1 MKKLLFF
8 LIIILIANAFT
19 VKAQEY
25 KTALNFGVGV
35 LYGIG
40 GYIAC
45 DHHTIILNG
54 HSAWTAGGYLGIQ
67 RGDGY
72 GLDYG
77 LIGGND
83 TYRYD
88 YKWLLAPRLGYVY
101 SFSKRFDLY
110 AALMPGLLM
119 DKKYN
124 SERLKYSFYTGITG
138 GGRVQLFKNLYFF
151 TEIGYNLLSLN
162 AGISAKF

>member
-8 LIIILIANAFT
+8 LIIISITNAFT

-45 DHHTIILNG
+45 DHSTIILNE
-54 HSAWTAGGYLGIQ
+54 HSAWTAGGYLGMQ

-72 GLDYG
+72 GMDCG
-77 LIGGND
+77 LMGGND

-101 SFSKRFDLY
+101 SFSKHFDLY
-110 AALMPGLLM
+110 ATLMPGLLIN
-119 DKKYN
+119 DKYDNKHV
-124 SERLKYSFYTGITG
+124 KYSFYTGITG

-151 TEIGYNLLSLN
+151 TEFGYNLLSIN
-162 AGISAKF
+162 AGISVKF